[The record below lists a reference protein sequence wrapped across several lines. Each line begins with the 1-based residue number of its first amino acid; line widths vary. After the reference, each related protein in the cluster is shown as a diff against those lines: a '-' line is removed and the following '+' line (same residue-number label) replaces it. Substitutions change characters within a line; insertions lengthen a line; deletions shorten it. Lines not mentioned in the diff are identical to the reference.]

1 MFIATSRNVLKV
13 SIAKAITP
21 SAVLLYYIVGRLIYD
36 EICTESVSTACIMIE
51 TFLYSEALLA
61 PMGNL
66 TFSQVLKKFELSLR
80 NDRQHDAVRYLSILS
95 EKADSKA
102 ERSVLADMQEIFV
115 KGSSEDF
122 EEFFD
127 NVYDRK
133 I

>member
-1 MFIATSRNVLKV
+1 
-13 SIAKAITP
+13 
-21 SAVLLYYIVGRLIYD
+21 
-36 EICTESVSTACIMIE
+36 
-51 TFLYSEALLA
+51 
-61 PMGNL
+61 MGNL